1 MKERIYT
8 IALNDAIGEKCG
20 CALCTLEKKLEEDAA
35 AYFLGPSLMEPD
47 GRQLTNEKG
56 FCRRHMNMLL
66 DGGNRLG
73 LALTLETHLKELAD
87 GLSVK
92 TKRGLTGALV
102 DFEACS
108 EELYSHFRS
117 CALCDKLNG
126 QMRAAAEN
134 MVFLIENE
142 QEFREK
148 FEASGGLCLEHF
160 ALTVQAS
167 RRELSGKK
175 AERFVS
181 YLYELQKKE
190 LSELNELV
198 HEFTLSFDYRS
209 AGKPLSEEAAQ
220 SVEKAVKILTKF

>member
-66 DGGNRLG
+66 GGGNRLG
-73 LALTLETHLKELAD
+73 LALTLETHLNELAD

-92 TKRGLTGALV
+92 IKRGLTGALV

-126 QMRAAAEN
+126 QMSAAAEN
-134 MVFLIENE
+134 MVFLVENE

>member
-20 CALCTLEKKLEEDAA
+20 CVLCALEKKLEEDAA

-66 DGGNRLG
+66 GRGNRLG

-87 GLSVK
+87 SLSVK
-92 TKRGLTGALV
+92 KKRGLTGASV
-102 DFEACS
+102 DFRMCS
-108 EELYSHFRS
+108 EELYSRFCS
-117 CALCDKLNG
+117 CALCDKLNM
-126 QMRAAAEN
+126 QMLAAAEN
-134 MVFLIENE
+134 MVFLLENE

-167 RRELSGKK
+167 EKELSGKK
-175 AERFVS
+175 AEKFIS
-181 YLYELQKKE
+181 YLYKFQKKE
-190 LSELNELV
+190 TIRLNELV

-220 SVEKAVKILTKF
+220 SVEKAAKMLTKF

>member
-66 DGGNRLG
+66 GGGNRLG

-92 TKRGLTGALV
+92 IKRGLTGALV

-108 EELYSHFRS
+108 EELYSYFRS

-126 QMRAAAEN
+126 QMSAAAEN

>member
-66 DGGNRLG
+66 GGGNRLG

-92 TKRGLTGALV
+92 IKRGLTGASV
-102 DFEACS
+102 DFDACS

-126 QMRAAAEN
+126 QMSAAAEN

-160 ALTVQAS
+160 ALMVQAS
-167 RRELSGKK
+167 RKELSGKK
-175 AERFVS
+175 AEKFVS

>member
-20 CALCTLEKKLEEDAA
+20 CVLCTLEKKLEDDAA

-66 DGGNRLG
+66 GRGNRLG

-87 GLSVK
+87 SLSVK
-92 TKRGLTGALV
+92 KKRGLTGASV
-102 DFEACS
+102 DFRMCS
-108 EELYSHFRS
+108 EELYSRFCS
-117 CALCDKLNG
+117 CALCDKLNM
-126 QMRAAAEN
+126 QMLAAAEN
-134 MVFLIENE
+134 MVFLLENE

-167 RRELSGKK
+167 EKELSGKK
-175 AERFVS
+175 AEKFIS
-181 YLYELQKKE
+181 YLYAFQKKE
-190 LSELNELV
+190 IIRLNELV

-220 SVEKAVKILTKF
+220 SVEKAAKMLTKF

>member
-66 DGGNRLG
+66 GGGNRLG

-92 TKRGLTGALV
+92 KKRGLTGASV

-108 EELYSHFRS
+108 EGLYSHFRS

-126 QMRAAAEN
+126 QMSAAAEN

-167 RRELSGKK
+167 RKELSGKK
-175 AERFVS
+175 AEKFVS

>member
-20 CALCTLEKKLEEDAA
+20 CVLCTLEKKLEEDAA

-66 DGGNRLG
+66 GRGNRLG

-87 GLSVK
+87 SLSVK
-92 TKRGLTGALV
+92 KKRGLTGASV
-102 DFEACS
+102 DFRMCS
-108 EELYSHFRS
+108 EELYSRFCS
-117 CALCDKLNG
+117 CALCDKLNM
-126 QMRAAAEN
+126 QMLAAAEN
-134 MVFLIENE
+134 MVFLLENE

-167 RRELSGKK
+167 EKELSGKK
-175 AERFVS
+175 AEKFIS
-181 YLYELQKKE
+181 YLYAFQKKE
-190 LSELNELV
+190 IIRLNELV
-198 HEFTLSFDYRS
+198 HGFTLSFDYRS

-220 SVEKAVKILTKF
+220 SVEKAAKMLTKF